1 MAALNQTET
10 KALQDMC
17 TLVQHVLHNGFDPND
32 QKDGQLAR
40 GLKAR
45 LAEVKTVIQMKGYY
59 PS

>member
-10 KALQDMC
+10 KVLRDVH
-17 TLVQHVLHNGFDPND
+17 TLVTHVLNNGFDPNS
-32 QKDGQLAR
+32 QQDGQLAR

-45 LAEVKTVIQMKGYY
+45 LSELETVIQMKGYY